1 VDANTHPAKAV
12 VLLRD
17 EAAVAAALRQAVHR
31 ALGAAPASLAALA
44 AVGAPAG
51 ELRFLRPLPL
61 RLSAPRRRRGLRL
74 REGRGSY
81 ATDGMAAPADDD
93 APEHGRLPALEPLA
107 QFEATL
113 LLARSPVGHL
123 FLVDQ
128 HRAHERVLY
137 ERLRQRGGPL
147 AAALTHDTTSPAAS
161 DAVGAA
167 PSQLLLQPLV
177 VELTPGQAATLQPRL
192 ELLRSLGLDC
202 QPFGGSVFL
211 VRAVPQVAGAAQAAD
226 AFAETLLRD
235 AAEESASWLDTLCAS
250 LACRAAV
257 RRGQALSHA
266 EQRALLADLAA
277 VETTAVCPHGSPLL
291 LRYTRGALARAFEW

>member
-1 VDANTHPAKAV
+1 MYGPAGTDAD
-12 VLLRD
+12 D
-17 EAAVAAALRQAVHR
+17 EA
-31 ALGAAPASLAALA
+31 P
-44 AVGAPAG
+44 
-51 ELRFLRPLPL
+51 
-61 RLSAPRRRRGLRL
+61 
-74 REGRGSY
+74 EGRS
-81 ATDGMAAPADDD
+81 
-93 APEHGRLPALEPLA
+93 LPALEPLT
-107 QFEATL
+107 QFDAAL
-113 LLARSPVGHL
+113 ILARSPAGHL

-147 AAALTHDTTSPAAS
+147 ARALSGAPTPAGTEANTE
-161 DAVGAA
+161 AGTEAGTV

-177 VELTPGQAATLQPRL
+177 VELTPGQAAILQSRL

-211 VRAVPQVAGAAQAAD
+211 VRAVPQVAGAAQSTD
-226 AFAETLLRD
+226 AFAETLVRD
-235 AAEESASWLDTLCAS
+235 AAEESVSWLDTLCAS

-257 RRGQALSHA
+257 RRGQTLSHA
-266 EQRALLADLAA
+266 EQHALLADLAT